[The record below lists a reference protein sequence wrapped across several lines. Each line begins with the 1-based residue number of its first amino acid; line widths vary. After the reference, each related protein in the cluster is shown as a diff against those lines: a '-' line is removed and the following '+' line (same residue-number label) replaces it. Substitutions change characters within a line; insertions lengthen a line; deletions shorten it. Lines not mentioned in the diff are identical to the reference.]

1 MSIQPSPVDELR
13 SRIAA
18 DLYLT
23 AFPLRGYREEE
34 YLRRALDAGYSV
46 AELARAHDVSERSI
60 YRAIENHSINLQKP
74 PSNGPART
82 LWNTDPDDFSTDT

>member
-1 MSIQPSPVDELR
+1 MSIEASPVDELR
-13 SRIAA
+13 SRIVS
-18 DLYLT
+18 DLFLT
-23 AFPLRGYREEE
+23 AFPLRGYREEG

-60 YRAIENHSINLQKP
+60 YRAIEKHSIDLEKP

-82 LWNTDPDDFSTDT
+82 LWDADPDDFSTDA

>member
-1 MSIQPSPVDELR
+1 MSIEASPVDELR

-23 AFPLRGYREEE
+23 AFPLRGYREED

-60 YRAIENHSINLQKP
+60 YRAIEEHSINIQKP

-82 LWNTDPDDFSTDT
+82 LWDADPDDFSTDV